1 MKRHILYI
9 GAVIALLAL
18 FSFLQPVAQ
27 IADTQLHLATVNG
40 GNAEYV
46 AMQSAD
52 SFPWGIL
59 KALIGGTVIFF
70 YVKPY
75 LTEQK

>member
-1 MKRHILYI
+1 MKRHVLYI

-52 SFPWGIL
+52 SFPWGLL
-59 KALIGGTVIFF
+59 KGFIVGIVLFF
-70 YVKPY
+70 YAKPY
-75 LTEQK
+75 INQK